1 MAVTYN
7 TVIDQGA
14 DWYITF
20 IYENPDGTPVNITN
34 YTAALQVRTSPL
46 AKTAVLTL
54 TTSNG
59 GISIIGAQGKV
70 NCHATNVQTGA
81 ITNGKYAYDL
91 EITSPAAPNVVTRLV
106 QGTVE
111 VSPQVTRT

>member
-14 DWYITF
+14 DWFINFTYKQPNGDPVDIT
-20 IYENPDGTPVNITN
+20 G
-34 YTAALQVRTSPL
+34 YTAALQIRTSPL
-46 AKTAVLTL
+46 ARTAVLTL
-54 TTSNG
+54 ENG
-59 GISIIGAQGKV
+59 NGITITGAEGLLEV
-70 NCHATNVQTGA
+70 HATAAQTAA

-91 EITSPAAPNVVTRLV
+91 EITSTAPAYTVTRLV

-111 VSPQVTRT
+111 VSPQVTRTE